1 MDSLSKRDQMRREEV
16 IIDKDRVESV
26 LYQTVG
32 NKRLRELCIDYWYLW
47 VSKLTS
53 CEGFSKNNSNNLSH
67 WSTKQ
72 LFQMFAVFMCLCLC
86 IWAHGRWQDQDGGK
100 EERREQQRKA
110 ERSSQTRLRR
120 HLPVGFLVFFFF
132 TKIIAHRVQPCI
144 QLKET
149 VAEKKLF
156 SVHIL
161 VYWRLRDN
169 NISLKP

>member
-1 MDSLSKRDQMRREEV
+1 MYLSPWK
-16 IIDKDRVESV
+16 
-26 LYQTVG
+26 G
-32 NKRLRELCIDYWYLW
+32 
-47 VSKLTS
+47 
-53 CEGFSKNNSNNLSH
+53 
-67 WSTKQ
+67 
-72 LFQMFAVFMCLCLC
+72 
-86 IWAHGRWQDQDGGK
+86 QDQDGGK
-100 EERREQQRKA
+100 EERKEAAKKGWKKLTNKIKKA
-110 ERSSQTRLRR
+110 LASWIY
-120 HLPVGFLVFFFF
+120 FFFL

>member
-100 EERREQQRKA
+100 EERKGAAKKGWKKLTNKVKKA
-110 ERSSQTRLRR
+110 LASWISC
-120 HLPVGFLVFFFF
+120 FFFF
-132 TKIIAHRVQPCI
+132 YQNNSSPGTTLHSTKRNSGW
-144 QLKET
+144 
-149 VAEKKLF
+149 KKVVLCAYF
-156 SVHIL
+156 GLLEVEG
-161 VYWRLRDN
+161 
-169 NISLKP
+169 

>member
-1 MDSLSKRDQMRREEV
+1 M
-16 IIDKDRVESV
+16 
-26 LYQTVG
+26 
-32 NKRLRELCIDYWYLW
+32 
-47 VSKLTS
+47 
-53 CEGFSKNNSNNLSH
+53 EGRK
-67 WSTKQ
+67 K
-72 LFQMFAVFMCLCLC
+72 
-86 IWAHGRWQDQDGGK
+86 GRK
-100 EERREQQRKA
+100 QQRRA

-120 HLPVGFLVFFFF
+120 HLPVGFLFFFF